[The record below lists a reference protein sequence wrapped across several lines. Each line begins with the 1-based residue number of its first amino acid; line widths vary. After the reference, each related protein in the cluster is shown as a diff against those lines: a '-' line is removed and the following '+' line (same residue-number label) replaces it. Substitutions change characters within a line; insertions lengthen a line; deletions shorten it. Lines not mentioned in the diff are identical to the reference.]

1 MGKSCRWLAVAM
13 CAAVGLGLLGQ
24 AVAAEKIN
32 VLIIDGQ
39 HNHNWKATTPVVK
52 DALEKSG
59 RFTVDVAT
67 TPGAKDAKENWENFK
82 PDFSKC
88 AVVLVNYHGQAWPKE
103 VNDAFM
109 KFIEGGGGL
118 VFYHASVFSHQGWE
132 EWNKM
137 MGMGWRPAN
146 FGDRLALDDEGKIVR
161 EPKGKGLG
169 SSHGPAHAF
178 AVVVR
183 DKEHPV
189 MNGLPEK
196 WMHVQDE
203 LYHGMR
209 GPCENVKILATA
221 FSSKEMKGTGLH
233 EPMVWTVAYGKA
245 RVFVSALGHDASSTS
260 VPDAASILARGTEWA
275 ATGQV
280 TIPVPKDFDANPGAK
295 PDTK

>member
-1 MGKSCRWLAVAM
+1 MGNRCRWVAVAVCVVAALAVA
-13 CAAVGLGLLGQ
+13 GQ

-39 HNHNWKATTPVVK
+39 HNHNWKATTPLLK
-52 DALEKSG
+52 DMLLKTD

-67 TPGAKDAKENWENFK
+67 TPPKGAPKEDWGKFK

-88 AVVLVNYHGQAWPKE
+88 QVVVMNYAGDAWPKE
-103 VNDAFM
+103 VNDGMA
-109 KFIEGGGGL
+109 KFVEGGGGL
-118 VFYHASVFSHQGWE
+118 AFYHAAVFAFPQWA

-146 FGDRLALDDEGKIVR
+146 FGGRVCLDDEGKLMKMA
-161 EPKGKGLG
+161 KGEGPG
-169 SSHGPAHAF
+169 GGHGPAHAF
-178 AVVVR
+178 ELVVR

-189 MNGLPEK
+189 MKGVPEK
-196 WMHVQDE
+196 WLHVKDE

-209 GPCENVKILATA
+209 GPCENMAILATA
-221 FSSKEMKGTGLH
+221 FSSKEGKGTGMH

-245 RVFVSALGHDASSTS
+245 RVFVSVLGHDASNTA
-260 VPDAASILARGTEWA
+260 VPDTATLLCRGAEWA

-280 TIPVPKDFDANPGAK
+280 TIPVPAEFNATPGAK
-295 PDTK
+295 PEAK